1 MSTLYTNAR
10 FWSSGQEIFHDLLV
24 KDSIIIATGEQTK
37 EFTAETTI
45 DLNGAFVIPAFL
57 DGHAHPIFAG
67 REAAGPKIN
76 GINSIEEIK
85 AQVKA
90 FAQANPTTPWIIGGA
105 YEAAI
110 IEGGDFDAKWLDEV
124 VSDRPVVL
132 HAVDH
137 HTIWV
142 NSKAIE
148 LSGITS
154 ATKDPQGGTIARN
167 SDGCAKGTLREPSAM
182 ALVLNH
188 APANTIESDIAAI
201 TYACAEYRKVGVIA
215 AIDSWCEK
223 DMARAYIAAA
233 TTNQLTIAFNL
244 SLLAT
249 PTTWSGDIDDF
260 NEIREQCL
268 ELDNPSQLQ
277 ANSIKFLLDG
287 ALSAGTAHLTQ
298 PYLDDPSSSGIAI
311 WSDDELLN
319 ALVAY
324 DALQYQVHLHAIG
337 DAAVKQALDA
347 IEAMQRI
354 NPPWD
359 RRPVIVH
366 AQLVRNEDLSRFAQL
381 GVIANIQPLWCYL
394 DPMNKE
400 LIAPRIGNE
409 RNNQQYRLRSM
420 VKAGA
425 MIAFGSDWPVTSHI
439 PMQAISVPVTRTN
452 AADGITEPWVIEQA
466 LTMDESLTFYT
477 KNAAYQLF
485 RENEFGALE
494 VGKRA
499 AFLVLDS
506 DPALNPAAKLVKLVS

>member
-10 FWSSGQEIFHDLLV
+10 FWSAGQEIFHDLLV
-24 KDSIIIATGEQTK
+24 KDSIILATGEQTK

-142 NSKAIE
+142 NSKALE
-148 LSGITS
+148 VAGITS

-167 SDGCAKGTLREPSAM
+167 SDGSAKGTLREPSAM

-233 TTNQLTIAFNL
+233 KTNQLTIAFNL

-260 NEIREQCL
+260 NEIREECL

-298 PYLDDPSSSGIAI
+298 PYLDDPSSCGIAI

-366 AQLVRNEDLSRFAQL
+366 GQLVRDEDLSRFAQL

-439 PMQAISVPVTRTN
+439 PMQAICVPVTRTN
-452 AADGITEPWVIEQA
+452 PADGVSDPWVIEQG

-477 KNAAYQLF
+477 KNVAYQLF
-485 RENEFGALE
+485 REKEFGALE

-506 DPALNPAAKLVKLVS
+506 DPAHNPAAKLLKLVS

>member
-148 LSGITS
+148 VAGITS

-167 SDGCAKGTLREPSAM
+167 SDGSAKGTLREPSAM

-201 TYACAEYRKVGVIA
+201 TYACAEYRKVGVVA

-233 TTNQLTIAFNL
+233 KTNQLTIAFNL

-366 AQLVRNEDLSRFAQL
+366 AQLVRDEDLTRFAQL

-452 AADGITEPWVIEQA
+452 AADGVTEPWVIEQA

-506 DPALNPAAKLVKLVS
+506 DPAGNPAAKLVKLVS

>member
-1 MSTLYTNAR
+1 
-10 FWSSGQEIFHDLLV
+10 
-24 KDSIIIATGEQTK
+24 
-37 EFTAETTI
+37 
-45 DLNGAFVIPAFL
+45 
-57 DGHAHPIFAG
+57 
-67 REAAGPKIN
+67 
-76 GINSIEEIK
+76 
-85 AQVKA
+85 
-90 FAQANPTTPWIIGGA
+90 
-105 YEAAI
+105 
-110 IEGGDFDAKWLDEV
+110 
-124 VSDRPVVL
+124 VL

-167 SDGCAKGTLREPSAM
+167 SDGSAKGTLREPSAM

-420 VKAGA
+420 VRAGA

>member
-10 FWSSGQEIFHDLLV
+10 FWSAGQEIFHDLLV
-24 KDSIIIATGEQTK
+24 KDSIILATGEQTK

-90 FAQANPTTPWIIGGA
+90 FALANPKTPWIIGGA

-201 TYACAEYRKVGVIA
+201 TYACAEYRKVGVVA

-233 TTNQLTIAFNL
+233 KTNQLTIAFNL

-452 AADGITEPWVIEQA
+452 AADGVSEAWVIEEA

-485 RENEFGALE
+485 RENEFGTLE

-499 AFLVLDS
+499 AFIVLDS
-506 DPALNPAAKLVKLVS
+506 DPAINPAAKLVKLVS

>member
-1 MSTLYTNAR
+1 
-10 FWSSGQEIFHDLLV
+10 
-24 KDSIIIATGEQTK
+24 
-37 EFTAETTI
+37 
-45 DLNGAFVIPAFL
+45 
-57 DGHAHPIFAG
+57 
-67 REAAGPKIN
+67 
-76 GINSIEEIK
+76 
-85 AQVKA
+85 
-90 FAQANPTTPWIIGGA
+90 
-105 YEAAI
+105 
-110 IEGGDFDAKWLDEV
+110 
-124 VSDRPVVL
+124 
-132 HAVDH
+132 
-137 HTIWV
+137 
-142 NSKAIE
+142 
-148 LSGITS
+148 
-154 ATKDPQGGTIARN
+154 
-167 SDGCAKGTLREPSAM
+167 M

-223 DMARAYIAAA
+223 DMARAYIEAAK
-233 TTNQLTIAFNL
+233 TNQLTIAFNL

-249 PTTWSGDIDDF
+249 PTTWSSDIDDF

-298 PYLDDPSSSGIAI
+298 PYLDDPSSCGIAI
-311 WSDDELLN
+311 WSDGELLN

-366 AQLVRNEDLSRFAQL
+366 AQLVRDEDLSRFAQL

-439 PMQAISVPVTRTN
+439 PMQAICVPVTRTN
-452 AADGITEPWVIEQA
+452 PADGVSEPWVIEQG

-477 KNAAYQLF
+477 KNVAYQLF
-485 RENEFGALE
+485 REKEFGGLE

-499 AFLVLDS
+499 AFIVLDS
-506 DPALNPAAKLVKLVS
+506 DPAHNPAAKLVKLVS

>member
-1 MSTLYTNAR
+1 
-10 FWSSGQEIFHDLLV
+10 
-24 KDSIIIATGEQTK
+24 
-37 EFTAETTI
+37 
-45 DLNGAFVIPAFL
+45 
-57 DGHAHPIFAG
+57 
-67 REAAGPKIN
+67 
-76 GINSIEEIK
+76 
-85 AQVKA
+85 
-90 FAQANPTTPWIIGGA
+90 
-105 YEAAI
+105 
-110 IEGGDFDAKWLDEV
+110 
-124 VSDRPVVL
+124 VL

-148 LSGITS
+148 VSGITS

-233 TTNQLTIAFNL
+233 KTNQLTIAFNL

-260 NEIREQCL
+260 NEIREQSL
-268 ELDNPSQLQ
+268 ELDSPSQLQ

-324 DALQYQVHLHAIG
+324 DALHYQVHLHAIG

-366 AQLVRNEDLSRFAQL
+366 AQLVRDEDLSRFAQL

-452 AADGITEPWVIEQA
+452 AADGVTEPWVIEQA
-466 LTMDESLTFYT
+466 LTMDESLSFYT

-485 RENEFGALE
+485 RENEFGTLE

>member
-148 LSGITS
+148 LAGITS

-167 SDGCAKGTLREPSAM
+167 SDGSAKGTLREPSAM
-182 ALVLNH
+182 GLVLNH

-223 DMARAYIAAA
+223 DMARAYIVAAK
-233 TTNQLTIAFNL
+233 TNQLTIAFNL

-466 LTMDESLTFYT
+466 LTMDESLSFYT

-499 AFLVLDS
+499 VFLVLDS